1 MVAQPQIVRMLIEHG
16 AHVRGPAPAVD
27 IHPIAIAMLN
37 LKTTIQF
44 HGDPRAFPLSP
55 ERAPADFEAT
65 LRVLLDAGA
74 DAHEVL
80 DPTHPESALGVLLTT
95 PRFDGGLR
103 FARLLLDH
111 DAQLGPAAPGGA
123 PLAIA
128 IAQGRDDFVALALE
142 GRQVDRATLDAALT
156 GAVARQDEALVAKL
170 LDVGASPD
178 SHDESGR
185 PLLCWGVFAA
195 GAARAVAMQLLQ
207 HGARLDIDCLGG
219 PPLNLVIKDPELAL
233 LMIAHGA
240 DPSRAD
246 RMGATALDLVADAEH
261 ALVDAIIAHGGRL
274 GHPYEDTAYF
284 RDELRLPTPGP
295 TVRAILRQKDYI
307 ASRLLQHDG
316 LVGDDSCPA
325 VIYAAATGASGT
337 LAEPLRR
344 GADPNS
350 LSESGISALMAAAF
364 HRTGRCSCCSRSGG
378 SMSIGRR
385 H

>member
-27 IHPIAIAMLN
+27 IHPIATAMLN

-142 GRQVDRATLDAALT
+142 GR
-156 GAVARQDEALVAKL
+156 ARR
-170 LDVGASPD
+170 SM
-178 SHDESGR
+178 R
-185 PLLCWGVFAA
+185 
-195 GAARAVAMQLLQ
+195 R
-207 HGARLDIDCLGG
+207 
-219 PPLNLVIKDPELAL
+219 
-233 LMIAHGA
+233 
-240 DPSRAD
+240 SRAPSPG
-246 RMGATALDLVADAEH
+246 RMKPWWRSCSMWARVPTRTTSQA
-261 ALVDAIIAHGGRL
+261 GRCCA
-274 GHPYEDTAYF
+274 GVYSP
-284 RDELRLPTPGP
+284 
-295 TVRAILRQKDYI
+295 
-307 ASRLLQHDG
+307 
-316 LVGDDSCPA
+316 PA
-325 VIYAAATGASGT
+325 QRVQS
-337 LAEPLRR
+337 P
-344 GADPNS
+344 
-350 LSESGISALMAAAF
+350 
-364 HRTGRCSCCSRSGG
+364 CSCCST
-378 SMSIGRR
+378 GRGWTLTAWVAR
-385 H
+385 R